1 MRVFHIQPG
10 AVAEMAQL
18 PEGLPAKGFL
28 WIACGR
34 REFELEQSH
43 VQGALHQ
50 WAGVMLVD
58 LHISDLL
65 NNQLPS
71 HFDYTSQYDVLVF
84 RRLAAGHSET
94 DLSHPGQ
101 LLSRPSGRGGPPVL
115 RRIDTSPVGFA
126 VFDQLLLTVHP
137 ADCAVRDAYA
147 ARLLASL
154 PTSNGKASATTMPH
168 MGPRRSSPLS
178 LVSTS
183 VGSAMLHAR
192 FSSRLSR
199 FGGGVDIPAAN
210 GERSRPQR
218 EIPRRVFRVPVLPSS
233 SHSHL
238 R

>member
-126 VFDQLLLTVHP
+126 VFDRVLLTVHP
-137 ADCAVRDAYA
+137 AGCTVLDHYA
-147 ARLLASL
+147 QRLLS
-154 PTSNGKASATTMPH
+154 SATAASRAAGVQLPI
-168 MGPRRSSPLS
+168 SPADL
-178 LVSTS
+178 
-183 VGSAMLHAR
+183 MLR
-192 FSSRLSR
+192 I
-199 FGGGVDIPAAN
+199 VN
-210 GERSRPQR
+210 
-218 EIPRRVFRVPVLPSS
+218 
-233 SHSHL
+233 
-238 R
+238 